1 MGPSTVLTRDANG
14 RCEMCTK
21 TETSFLDIK
30 MAHVTKI
37 CLRLRVQNSK
47 VFDVILV
54 SRILEFNGMEVDLKF
69 GIFGKCQY
77 RCFRT
82 TGNKSFSTS
91 KSATI
96 KVVTQKDRDLVK
108 KPTKLLSTS
117 LEHLYKRSTSTR
129 SLSRMEPIGVPLL

>member
-1 MGPSTVLTRDANG
+1 
-14 RCEMCTK
+14 MCTK

-30 MAHVTKI
+30 IAHVTKI
-37 CLRLRVQNSK
+37 CLRLREQNSK
-47 VFDVILV
+47 VVDVILA
-54 SRILEFNGMEVDLKF
+54 SRIFEFNGMEVDLKF
-69 GIFGKCQY
+69 GIFGRCQY

-82 TGNKSFSTS
+82 TGNKCFSTS

-129 SLSRMEPIGVPLL
+129 SLSRMESIGAPLL